1 MQVAKVPLLLPQSG
15 SSAGPITFVTFPTFR
30 TVFSK
35 SRESS
40 GSNQL
45 VPSSGGFSSLAQG
58 AQFFPSSTAG

>member
-1 MQVAKVPLLLPQSG
+1 MQVAKVPLLLPQGG

-45 VPSSGGFSSLAQG
+45 VPSSGFSSLAQG